1 MSTKQCAENKE
12 RVKLSHPVA
21 NGWMVSAGS
30 HQSSLRTLS
39 EVELKSNIWL
49 VSSWEEISGI
59 FRALALLKTK
69 KVAEFL
75 TSQQILKL
83 GGLFFI
89 LCLPHLHSTEVI
101 L

>member
-1 MSTKQCAENKE
+1 M
-12 RVKLSHPVA
+12 
-21 NGWMVSAGS
+21 
-30 HQSSLRTLS
+30 LS

-59 FRALALLKTK
+59 SRALALLKT